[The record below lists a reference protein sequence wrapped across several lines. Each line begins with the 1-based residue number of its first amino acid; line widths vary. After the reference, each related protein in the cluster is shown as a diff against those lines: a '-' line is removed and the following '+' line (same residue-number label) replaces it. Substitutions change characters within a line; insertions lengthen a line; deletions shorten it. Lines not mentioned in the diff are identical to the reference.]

1 MPDNNLTNPKP
12 QFDTAEYPAKPGEQI
27 CKSCKQQIAG
37 NYYRINGMMAC
48 SHCAEKVEHERPK
61 DSHSAFVR
69 GMLFGVG
76 GAIIGLILYSTFAIV
91 TGLVIGF
98 VSLAVGYIVG
108 KAILMGSGGI
118 GGRRYQIEAV
128 LLTYVAV
135 SMSAIPIAISIGIK
149 QGTFN
154 KPSQTQQSASNLQSP
169 TDNSTATGDDTSAK
183 PKMGLGAALMGL
195 AILGLTSPF
204 VELGDGFQGLI
215 GLVIL
220 FVGVQIA
227 WKLTAGAR
235 LEILGPF
242 PATAALGNSGAS

>member
-1 MPDNNLTNPKP
+1 MPDDNLTNPKP
-12 QFDTAEYPAKPGEQI
+12 QFDTAEYPAKPGEEI

-37 NYYRINGMMAC
+37 DYYRINGMMAC
-48 SHCAEKVEHERPK
+48 SRCAEKVQRERPK

-108 KAILMGSGGI
+108 KAILMGSGGM
-118 GGRRYQIEAV
+118 GGRRYQIAAV

-149 QGTFN
+149 QGKFS
-154 KPSQTQQSASNLQSP
+154 KPSQPQQSTPNLQSP
-169 TDNSTATGDDTSAK
+169 ADNSTATADGTPAR

-195 AILGLTSPF
+195 AILGRTSPF
-204 VELGDGFQGLI
+204 LELGGGFQGLI
-215 GLVIL
+215 
-220 FVGVQIA
+220 
-227 WKLTAGAR
+227 
-235 LEILGPF
+235 
-242 PATAALGNSGAS
+242 